1 MRSGE
6 AGPGAGNPLLACPP
20 ALPAPHSPCLH
31 LKPFPRY
38 GGFSLAGRDPDLPSG
53 REVAHTV
60 AEMRALMTPEPGSA
74 LDHILNNLTQWALG
88 LDAQSS
94 LKVGVG
100 AGRWGRPGDP
110 RPFASL
116 HSWSLLH
123 SDLVQ
128 QQGLACHGGLREPSQ
143 QWTPTCP
150 PTVCHSPPCPQHHYA
165 QPSSEPDQGAAV

>member
-31 LKPFPRY
+31 IKPFPRY

-60 AEMRALMTPEPGSA
+60 AEMRALLTPEPGSA
-74 LDHILNNLTQWALG
+74 LDRILNNLTQWALG

-94 LKVGVG
+94 LKVSWGWEVG
-100 AGRWGRPGDP
+100 AARGPKALCFSALMVLTP
-110 RPFASL
+110 
-116 HSWSLLH
+116 
-123 SDLVQ
+123 
-128 QQGLACHGGLREPSQ
+128 LRSGSTTRAGMP
-143 QWTPTCP
+143 WWPL
-150 PTVCHSPPCPQHHYA
+150 
-165 QPSSEPDQGAAV
+165 